1 MYYFEIKNTK
11 TNATATATAK
21 GMAQACKS
29 IGWKVRE
36 CKCIY
41 RAKEEV

>member
-11 TNATATATAK
+11 TNETATVTGK
-21 GMAQACKS
+21 GMVQACKS
-29 IGWKVRE
+29 IGWKVSE

-41 RAKEEV
+41 RAILT